1 LVRDAPSLT
10 AVIPATVHSGHS
22 LQKHRQKDHVHA
34 NESGPE
40 MHLAPELAHFSASC
54 FREPVIDAG
63 KKSEDR
69 ARRDDVMEMRDDVV
83 GIVQIKIGRIKC
95 QRNTRQTT
103 DLYPHSG
110 LRELF
115 ARTSATMPNAGKI
128 KT

>member
-1 LVRDAPSLT
+1 MLVRDAPSLT

-34 NESGPE
+34 NEGGPE
-40 MHLAPELAHFSASC
+40 MHFAPKLAHLSASC

-83 GIVQIKIGRIKC
+83 GIVQIKIGRRSEERRVGKEC
-95 QRNTRQTT
+95 RSEWWR
-103 DLYPHSG
+103 G
-110 LRELF
+110 REKEKKGEVD
-115 ARTSATMPNAGKI
+115 RRST
-128 KT
+128 